1 MPIQKLVQNNFT
13 SGQYD
18 RTVQGKEQS
27 VLVANGLSK
36 AMNVLSSDAGELRK
50 RLGTKNLMEVGESA
64 VIVPFRLPSADD
76 VLLLFTDQKVKAYQF
91 KGDSLEEFLVPDNNA
106 PTFPTTGW
114 SGKTNGNYTVSLS
127 SDSAESGWGYGFN
140 DRGFPYYG
148 YGSLFTT
155 PQTVLNI
162 PAYIG
167 IESTSAQILDSL
179 YIRWVNTCSG
189 NHTGHY
195 KGWYNP
201 VLQYSDDG
209 STWVSVE
216 TDSTNPYSGDPK
228 LYQASHHYGV
238 GSSEKTENYTLFKVI
253 NVNHNIAHRYWRVWC
268 MDRIRNTE
276 TYGSER
282 LEVFVSHVKYVSDTQ
297 VAFEQTTDITGD
309 LLKDIKYSQENTQM
323 IVVAKDVKPLQFD
336 YSANGLV
343 MTTFTAIDNFGKPT
357 SVTYFQNR
365 LWFGG
370 IDGFPTTVIGSKF
383 GDYDVYTNS
392 SPIAYDDYLNLKCN
406 ELKSRI
412 TNIMGSQNV
421 LYCFS
426 EDGISFVDGG
436 STGILATNQN
446 IEFHLKNRMPAGMGT
461 PTFKDDVL
469 LYGSSDGTKLY
480 AIDYDLLVS
489 RCQVDDLAKYAK
501 DVVFDKITELHYVN
515 NESKL
520 VYGLMENNQ
529 MFALL
534 YKKGEYQGFF
544 PISIQDGFIF
554 DICPIKRGRDYSL
567 VMVTCRS
574 GRWYIEEKLDKGVY
588 KNTNDPLMTS
598 DEKKWATYDN
608 IENNIALDCY
618 KTYDQKIMVSGSI
631 VGGTL
636 VMDAEID
643 LTPYLDQ
650 TLLLG
655 QINDPE
661 SLALVY
667 LNSKENNSTYNID
680 IEYKRSENN
689 LFDVIYPEF
698 NRFPIELPVGTE
710 VGVISEGKYLGE
722 FSGDEVSVYD
732 SLYGWKSGADIV
744 YTMTEVPAI
753 NEQLYDANREEITEY
768 YQNIVAEY
776 DSANNQI
783 VVNAELQQGSGG
795 DLYGWG
801 TDVYTA
807 SATPSVGDQIYN
819 ADGTPATRFYNNK
832 VDSYANG
839 EITVISS
846 YTPYDAQYAW
856 TGSAGTIYSKNTT
869 NPIILMN
876 DVQLTSFQT
885 PVSMIYYG
893 VEYTRNTATD
903 GYYNLSS
910 GSVYMYGFGNYLLRK
925 DQVDL
930 DGIHYTDYPA
940 VFQASGGSA
949 SRIQGS
955 ATVIRVDQITYNG
968 NYYTRDSA
976 NDIPAGQTKNVYTFA
991 RNSSIDIHDEPIST
1005 IITKTFARD
1014 TSLDQIN
1021 KGVFIELTNP
1031 VHKIIYGATYDA
1043 YAIIKIQRPYESLKT
1058 VQQINLS
1065 VIDTMHLAVGTSQDD
1080 MQVIEKINDESHY
1093 DLTPITMNTSYKIVP
1108 SDTPEWDKYIVLQ
1121 SNKGL
1126 PFTVVAVETIVNYS
1140 NEGGY

>member
-1 MPIQKLVQNNFT
+1 M
-13 SGQYD
+13 
-18 RTVQGKEQS
+18 QGKEQS
-27 VLVANGLSK
+27 ALVANGLAK

-50 RLGTKNLMEVGESA
+50 RLGTKNLMEIGEGA

-106 PTFPTTGW
+106 PTFPTAGW

-127 SDSAESGWGYGFN
+127 SDSAESSWGYGFN
-140 DRGFPYYG
+140 ERGFPYYG

-155 PQTVLNI
+155 AQTVLNI

-167 IESTSAQILDSL
+167 IESTSEQILDSL
-179 YIRWVNTCSG
+179 WIRWVNTCSG

-216 TDSTNPYSGDPK
+216 TECVNPYSSAQYGSQTI
-228 LYQASHHYGV
+228 YQASHHYGS
-238 GSSEKTENYTLFKVI
+238 GGSEKTENYTLFKVI
-253 NVNHNIAHRYWRVWC
+253 NVNHNVAHKYWRVWC

-282 LEVFVSHVKYVSDTQ
+282 LEVFVSNVTYVSETQ
-297 VAFEQTTDITGD
+297 VAFEQTTSITSD

-357 SVTYFQNR
+357 SVSYFQNR

-446 IEFHLKNRMPAGMGT
+446 IEFHLKNRMPAGEAT

-501 DVVFDKITELHYVN
+501 DVVFDKITELHYIN

-529 MFALL
+529 MFSLL

-544 PISIQDGFIF
+544 PMSIQDGFIF

-588 KNTNDPLMTS
+588 KNTDDPLMTS

-608 IENNIALDCY
+608 LENNVALDCY

-631 VGGTL
+631 VGNTL
-636 VMDAEID
+636 VMDTEID

-655 QINDPE
+655 QINNPE
-661 SLALVY
+661 ALALVY
-667 LNSKENNSTYNID
+667 LDKKVNNTTYNIN

-698 NRFPIELPVGTE
+698 SRFPIDLPVGTE

-732 SLYGWKSGADIV
+732 SLYAWKSGVDVV
-744 YTMTEVPAI
+744 YTMSEIPAI
-753 NEQLYDANREEITEY
+753 NEQL
-768 YQNIVAEY
+768 
-776 DSANNQI
+776 
-783 VVNAELQQGSGG
+783 
-795 DLYGWG
+795 
-801 TDVYTA
+801 
-807 SATPSVGDQIYN
+807 
-819 ADGTPATRFYNNK
+819 
-832 VDSYANG
+832 
-839 EITVISS
+839 
-846 YTPYDAQYAW
+846 
-856 TGSAGTIYSKNTT
+856 
-869 NPIILMN
+869 
-876 DVQLTSFQT
+876 
-885 PVSMIYYG
+885 
-893 VEYTRNTATD
+893 
-903 GYYNLSS
+903 
-910 GSVYMYGFGNYLLRK
+910 
-925 DQVDL
+925 
-930 DGIHYTDYPA
+930 
-940 VFQASGGSA
+940 
-949 SRIQGS
+949 
-955 ATVIRVDQITYNG
+955 
-968 NYYTRDSA
+968 
-976 NDIPAGQTKNVYTFA
+976 
-991 RNSSIDIHDEPIST
+991 
-1005 IITKTFARD
+1005 
-1014 TSLDQIN
+1014 
-1021 KGVFIELTNP
+1021 
-1031 VHKIIYGATYDA
+1031 
-1043 YAIIKIQRPYESLKT
+1043 
-1058 VQQINLS
+1058 
-1065 VIDTMHLAVGTSQDD
+1065 
-1080 MQVIEKINDESHY
+1080 
-1093 DLTPITMNTSYKIVP
+1093 
-1108 SDTPEWDKYIVLQ
+1108 
-1121 SNKGL
+1121 
-1126 PFTVVAVETIVNYS
+1126 
-1140 NEGGY
+1140 